1 VTSSITEWRE
11 ARQRR
16 PRGVVIEHASGA
28 VTRVNVRY
36 DGLRDGTH
44 VWVPTTPG
52 LALGPGDR
60 LTAVVVPPR
69 SVVMF
74 TTEAPS
80 DSVEPRG
87 RPLVRPAGHDAPGAA
102 GADVEPGRAG

>member
-11 ARQRR
+11 ARERR
-16 PRGVVIEHASGA
+16 PRGVTIEHPSGA

-52 LALGPGDR
+52 LTLGPGDR
-60 LTAVVVPPR
+60 LTAEVVPPR
-69 SVVMF
+69 SIVMF
-74 TTEAPS
+74 TPEARS
-80 DSVEPRG
+80 DSVEARG
-87 RPLVRPAGHDAPGAA
+87 RSVVRAPGHEPPGAA
-102 GADVEPGRAG
+102 GTDVEPGRAG